1 MKYQK
6 FIELIKDALEIKD
19 ETSLKT
25 NLNDLPEYDSLA
37 LLSLI
42 ALIDESFGVS
52 LSAEQ
57 FESVTTIE
65 SLTELIG
72 KDKFN
77 D

>member
-6 FIELIKDALEIKD
+6 FIELITDALEIKD

-37 LLSLI
+37 VLSLI
-42 ALIDESFGVS
+42 ALIDESFGMS

>member
-19 ETSLKT
+19 QPSLKT
-25 NLNDLPEYDSLA
+25 NLNDLLEYDSLA
-37 LLSLI
+37 VLSLI
-42 ALIDESFGVS
+42 ALIDESFGGS
-52 LSAEQ
+52 LTAEQ
-57 FESVTTIE
+57 FKSVTTIE

-72 KDKFN
+72 KDNFN